1 MAENKTQATTQSVS
15 DFINAIAHPT
25 RQADALALDKM
36 FRQVTGWVPLMWG
49 PSIIGYGSYHY
60 TYNSGRSVDFL
71 ATGFSP
77 RKSNMSVY
85 IMPGYADFSGI
96 LARLGKHK
104 TGKSCLYLN
113 KLDDVDMD
121 VLADL
126 VRAGLKDL
134 NGKWPVQAT

>member
-60 TYNSGRSVDFL
+60 TYNSGRSVDCL
-71 ATGFSP
+71 STGGSP

-104 TGKSCLYLN
+104 TGKSSLYLN